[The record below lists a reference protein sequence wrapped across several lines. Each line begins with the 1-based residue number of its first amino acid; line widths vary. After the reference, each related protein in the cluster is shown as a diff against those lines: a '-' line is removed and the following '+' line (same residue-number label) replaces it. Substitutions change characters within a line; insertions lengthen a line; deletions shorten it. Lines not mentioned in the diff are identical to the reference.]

1 MPDII
6 DDESIEDTGTNASVN
21 VGGTY
26 NGVLEEDRDRDW
38 IAVDLEQGQTYV
50 FTVRGVDNQVSA
62 LADPSIVFRDP
73 GGNEIATDD
82 DSGPGLEPYLEYTAT
97 ETGTFFIQVGPKDG
111 GIGAYELS
119 VELADDEPTASADTA
134 ATIDVGGTYDGNIEE
149 LRDADWIAVE
159 LEAGQDY
166 GIRVSGED
174 SGLGTLAD
182 PLLVIV
188 SADGTRLVTDRSSG
202 PGFDSFATFNPTESG
217 TYYIRVTGFGN
228 SNTGTYQVSVENIG
242 DDEPIE
248 SISTAATVSVG
259 GTYDGTIEQNSDN
272 DWIAVEL
279 VAGQT
284 YTFAVS
290 GEGAVL
296 NPLAILRDPN
306 GIEVDS
312 DNRDGPGNDS
322 YLVYTATETGTF
334 YIDVKSAEPD
344 RESNAGDYQVAVER
358 VDAADDEPTA
368 NTDTAA
374 TMDVGDT
381 YDGSV
386 SYGGDRDWVKVYLVE
401 GKTYDIRLS
410 GEEAGLGTLEDPN
423 LYLHGPDGTQ
433 LASDDNG
440 GEGLGSLLQYT
451 ATETGFHYI
460 NVGSQPDLS
469 DKSGDV
475 GTYQVSVTAIDDE
488 PTASTDTAATID
500 VGGTY
505 EGEAED
511 DDDEDWIAVELEAGQ
526 LYRIG
531 IEGRDTE
538 PYTLFDPLLTVYD
551 SNGNA
556 LASDDDTGEGR
567 NPLLEFT
574 APSDGTYYISAT
586 GDSGSTGTYRISLE
600 SLEDDEPTAS
610 VDTAATIDVGGTYEG
625 DAELQDDEDWIAVEL
640 EAGQLYRIGIEG
652 RDTEPYTLFD
662 PLLTVYDSNGNA
674 LASDDDTGE
683 GRNPLLDFT
692 APSDG
697 TYYISATGDSGS
709 TGTYR
714 ISLENIA
721 DDEPTASVFTAAT
734 VDVDSTYEGELEQEG
749 DEDWIAVELVAG
761 QEYQIDL
768 PEEDHADVT
777 INDPYLVI
785 YDADG
790 VELETDDNGGE
801 DSGSRIIFTAETSGT
816 YYISASDYYDD
827 AGTYQ
832 LSVKD
837 VTDDEP
843 EASVFTAAT
852 IDVGGTYEGEIEV
865 GGDEDWIAV
874 ELTANVAY
882 DIRVSGADSGS
893 GTLTDPELEIFLSN
907 GTPVERNS
915 DGGPGLDSYE
925 LFTPTVSGTY
935 YIGVT
940 EYEDGVTGTYQ
951 VSVKAG
957 GTPHFTSE
965 PPVEEQEERDG
976 AQDQSGSISFIDND
990 TDLADVVVTSAFNAD
1005 ASGHDTPLGT
1015 LTLTPGSE
1023 DGTYDY
1029 VWDVPAGAMDYL
1041 AEGDVRQEVFT
1052 VTLTDPDGN
1061 KATQDIT
1068 INVTGVNDDAVIGGD
1083 TSVTIGEADDGVSGQ
1098 LTITDL
1104 DDGEDSFTAETI
1116 TGTYGELTINA
1127 DGSWS
1132 YDLNTDSVV
1141 DLNDGETEAD
1151 TITVQSVDGTEQ
1163 VITVNIEG
1171 ADDVPDDE
1179 PTASVDTAATIDVDG
1194 TYDGEIEF
1202 NRDYDWIAVELEAGN
1217 TYDIAVAGAGSGLGT
1232 LENSYLSLLG
1242 PDGEEVEADNNGGP
1256 GDDSALQYTATES
1269 GTYYISV
1276 NAFTGD
1282 PGTYQVSVENIV
1294 DDEPTASIDTAATID
1309 VGGTYEGE
1317 IEVDGDYDW
1326 IAVELESGETYDIAV
1341 AGAGSGLGTLENSYL
1356 SLRGPDGE
1364 EVEADNNDGP
1374 GFDSALRYTATES
1387 GTYYIAVNAFTGDP
1401 GTYQVSV
1408 APVENDD
1415 EPTAGVATVATMDV
1429 GSTYEG
1435 EAEED
1440 DDEDWI
1446 AVELEAG
1453 QLYRIGIE
1461 GRDTEPYTLFDPL
1474 LTVYD
1479 SQGNALASD
1488 DDNGEGR
1495 NPLLD
1500 FTAPSDGTYY
1510 ISATGDSGSTGT
1522 YRISLENIVDDEP
1535 TASVDTAA
1543 TIDVGGTYEGEIEV
1557 NRDYDWIAVELEA
1570 GNIYDVSVSGAGS
1583 GLGTLENSYLSLRG
1597 PDGEEVE
1604 ADNNGGP
1611 GDDSA
1616 LRYTAT
1622 ETGTYYIAVNAFTGD
1637 PGTYQVSVENIVDD
1651 EPTASID
1658 TAATID
1664 VGGTYEG
1671 EIEVDGDYDW
1681 IAVELESGETYDI
1694 AVAGAGSGLG
1704 TLENSYLSLRGP
1716 DGEEVEADNNGGP
1729 GDDSALQYTATETG
1743 TYYIAVNAFT
1753 GDPGTYQVSVALEG
1767 APYFTTV
1774 PSDEDVLEGDG
1785 NLEVSGSF
1793 SFDDDDNDV
1802 SVIDISVAFNNGVG
1816 GQDALG
1822 DLVLT
1827 AGEEAGTYNYTWSV
1841 NAGDLDYLV
1850 EGEELLEVF
1859 TITLSDPDGN
1869 TRTQKV
1875 TITITGTNDAAIIAG
1890 TTSRTIG
1897 EDDSGTSG
1905 QLTISDPD
1913 DNEDSFIAE
1922 TIAGT
1927 YGELSIEADGSWS
1940 YDLDNNSV
1948 SDLDDGDLVTD
1959 LVTVSAADG
1968 TEQVI
1973 TINIQG
1979 EDDNTGGGNT
1989 GGGNSGGG
1997 NTGGGNTNP
2006 DPDPIPDPDPVD
2018 PDAGELIAGTD
2029 GTNVLNGTGLDD
2041 QIWARGGP
2049 DAVSGGSGN
2058 DIIGGGSGADTLDGE
2073 GGDDTIFGGEGNDLI
2088 EGGAGDDV
2096 LFNGEGTDTV
2106 SGGADNDTLWGGD
2119 GDDILSGGSGEDDFK
2134 FIDNNGSDVIT
2145 DFNADE
2151 DTLYFAGLT
2160 NGFESIE
2167 ELRAASEFVDGS
2179 LRISLGDDNFV
2190 ILEGVNASLL
2200 TEENVVF

>member
-1 MPDII
+1 MADII
-6 DDESIEDTGTNASVN
+6 DDE
-21 VGGTY
+21 
-26 NGVLEEDRDRDW
+26 
-38 IAVDLEQGQTYV
+38 
-50 FTVRGVDNQVSA
+50 
-62 LADPSIVFRDP
+62 
-73 GGNEIATDD
+73 
-82 DSGPGLEPYLEYTAT
+82 
-97 ETGTFFIQVGPKDG
+97 
-111 GIGAYELS
+111 
-119 VELADDEPTASADTA
+119 PTAGADTA
-134 ATIDVGGTYDGNIEE
+134 ATIDVGGTYEGEIEVDGDE
-149 LRDADWIAVE
+149 DWIAVD
-159 LEAGQDY
+159 LVGGQDY

-202 PGFDSFATFNPTESG
+202 PGSDAFATFIPTESG

-228 SNTGTYQVSVENIG
+228 SITGTYQVSVENIG

-290 GEGAVL
+290 ADDAL

-306 GIEVDS
+306 GVEIDR
-312 DNRDGPGNDS
+312 DNNSGPGDDS
-322 YLVYTATETGTF
+322 YLVYTALETGTF
-334 YIDVKSAEPD
+334 YIDVKSAVPD
-344 RESNAGDYQVAVER
+344 RESNAGDYQVAVGR
-358 VDAADDEPTA
+358 LGAA
-368 NTDTAA
+368 
-374 TMDVGDT
+374 
-381 YDGSV
+381 
-386 SYGGDRDWVKVYLVE
+386 
-401 GKTYDIRLS
+401 
-410 GEEAGLGTLEDPN
+410 
-423 LYLHGPDGTQ
+423 
-433 LASDDNG
+433 
-440 GEGLGSLLQYT
+440 
-451 ATETGFHYI
+451 
-460 NVGSQPDLS
+460 
-469 DKSGDV
+469 
-475 GTYQVSVTAIDDE
+475 DDE

-505 EGEAED
+505 EGEIEVDGDADWIAVDLVEGQTYTFAVSGETSEVGTLVDSNLSIRAPNGDEVDSD
-511 DDDEDWIAVELEAGQ
+511 DDSGPNSESYLAYTATETGTFYIDVSGDGSDSDAVGIYQVAVERVDATDDEPKASADTAATMDVGDTYDGVTNYGDDRDWVKIYLEEGQTYKIRLSGEDSGLGTLSDPRVYLYGPDGETQVGENDDGDIGYDSLLQYTATETGFHYINVGERGGDSNDTGTYRLSVEAIDDEPTASTDTAATVEVGGTYEGEIEFDGDYDWIAVELEAGET
-526 LYRIG
+526 YVV
-531 IEGRDTE
+531 
-538 PYTLFDPLLTVYD
+538 TV
-551 SNGNA
+551 S
-556 LASDDDTGEGR
+556 GEGSG
-567 NPLLEFT
+567 LGTLENSYLSLRGPDGEEVEADNNSGPGDDSVQQYT
-574 APSDGTYYISAT
+574 ATETGTYYIAVNAFN
-586 GDSGSTGTYRISLE
+586 GD
-600 SLEDDEPTAS
+600 P
-610 VDTAATIDVGGTYEG
+610 
-625 DAELQDDEDWIAVEL
+625 
-640 EAGQLYRIGIEG
+640 
-652 RDTEPYTLFD
+652 
-662 PLLTVYDSNGNA
+662 
-674 LASDDDTGE
+674 
-683 GRNPLLDFT
+683 
-692 APSDG
+692 
-697 TYYISATGDSGS
+697 
-709 TGTYR
+709 
-714 ISLENIA
+714 
-721 DDEPTASVFTAAT
+721 
-734 VDVDSTYEGELEQEG
+734 
-749 DEDWIAVELVAG
+749 
-761 QEYQIDL
+761 
-768 PEEDHADVT
+768 
-777 INDPYLVI
+777 
-785 YDADG
+785 
-790 VELETDDNGGE
+790 
-801 DSGSRIIFTAETSGT
+801 
-816 YYISASDYYDD
+816 
-827 AGTYQ
+827 
-832 LSVKD
+832 
-837 VTDDEP
+837 
-843 EASVFTAAT
+843 
-852 IDVGGTYEGEIEV
+852 
-865 GGDEDWIAV
+865 
-874 ELTANVAY
+874 
-882 DIRVSGADSGS
+882 
-893 GTLTDPELEIFLSN
+893 
-907 GTPVERNS
+907 
-915 DGGPGLDSYE
+915 
-925 LFTPTVSGTY
+925 
-935 YIGVT
+935 
-940 EYEDGVTGTYQ
+940 GTYQ
-951 VSVKAG
+951 VSVALEG
-957 GTPHFTSE
+957 APYFTTVPSDE
-965 PPVEEQEERDG
+965 DVLEGDG
-976 AQDQSGSISFIDND
+976 NLEVSGSFSFDDDD
-990 TDLADVVVTSAFNAD
+990 TDVSVIDVSVAFNAD
-1005 ASGHDTPLGT
+1005 ASGHDTALGT

-1041 AEGDVRQEVFT
+1041 AEGEVRQDVFT

-1068 INVTGVNDDAVIGGD
+1068 INATGVNDDAVIGGD
-1083 TSVTIGEADDGVSGQ
+1083 TSVTIGEADDGASGQ

-1116 TGTYGELTINA
+1116 TGTFGELTINA

-1132 YDLNTDSVV
+1132 YDLNTDSVA

-1151 TITVQSVDGTEQ
+1151 TITVKSVDGTEQ

-1171 ADDVPDDE
+1171 ADDVSDDE
-1179 PTASVDTAATIDVDG
+1179 PTASVDTAATIDIDG
-1194 TYDGEIEF
+1194 TYEGEIEF
-1202 NRDYDWIAVELEAGN
+1202 NRDYDWIAVELEAGS

-1256 GDDSALQYTATES
+1256 GDDSALQYTATET

-1276 NAFTGD
+1276 NAFTGA
-1282 PGTYQVSVENIV
+1282 PGTYQVSVKDIT
-1294 DDEPTASIDTAATID
+1294 DDEPTANVDTAATID

-1317 IEVDGDYDW
+1317 IEVDDDYDW
-1326 IAVELESGETYDIAV
+1326 IAVELEAGVTYDV
-1341 AGAGSGLGTLENSYL
+1341 TVSGASSGLGTLENSYL

-1415 EPTAGVATVATMDV
+1415 EPTASVATAATMDV
-1429 GSTYEG
+1429 GGTYEG

-1488 DDNGEGR
+1488 DDTGEGR

-1543 TIDVGGTYEGEIEV
+1543 TLEVGGTYEGEIEV
-1557 NRDYDWIAVELEA
+1557 DGDYDWIAVELEA
-1570 GNIYDVSVSGAGS
+1570 GNIYGVSVSGEGS

-1637 PGTYQVSVENIVDD
+1637 PGTYQVSVENIADD
-1651 EPTASID
+1651 EPTASTD

-1681 IAVELESGETYDI
+1681 IAVELESGETYD
-1694 AVAGAGSGLG
+1694 VTVSGAGSGLG

-1716 DGEEVEADNNGGP
+1716 DGEEVEADNNSGP
-1729 GDDSALQYTATETG
+1729 GDDSTLQYTATETG
-1743 TYYIAVNAFT
+1743 TYYIAVNAFN

-1793 SFDDDDNDV
+1793 SFDDDDTDV
-1802 SVIDISVAFNNGVG
+1802 SVINVSVAFNNGVG

-1827 AGEEAGTYNYTWSV
+1827 AGDEAGTYNYTWSV

-1859 TITLSDPDGN
+1859 TITLTDPAGN
-1869 TRTQKV
+1869 TRTQNV
-1875 TITITGTNDAAIIAG
+1875 TITITGTNDVAVIAG
-1890 TTSRTIG
+1890 DTSRTID
-1897 EDDSGTSG
+1897 EDDRGTSG
-1905 QLTISDPD
+1905 QLTVTDAD
-1913 DNEDSFIAE
+1913 FEEDGFVAE
-1922 TIAGT
+1922 TLTGR
-1927 YGELSIEADGSWS
+1927 YGELSIDEDGIWE
-1940 YDLDNNSV
+1940 YDLNNSSV
-1948 SDLDDGDLVTD
+1948 AGLDDGD
-1959 LVTVSAADG
+1959 TVSDSFTVQSIDG
-1968 TEQVI
+1968 TEQAI
-1973 TINIQG
+1973 TVRIEG
-1979 EDDNTGGGNT
+1979 EDDDAGGGNTGSGNTGGGNT
-1989 GGGNSGGG
+1989 GGGD
-1997 NTGGGNTNP
+1997 GGGNTNP
-2006 DPDPIPDPDPVD
+2006 DPDPTPDTDPVD
-2018 PDAGELIAGTD
+2018 PDVSQLIIGTE
-2029 GTNVLNGTGLDD
+2029 GSNVLNGTALDD
-2041 QIWARGGP
+2041 IIWARGGP
-2049 DAVSGGSGN
+2049 DAVSGGLGD
-2058 DIIGGGSGADTLDGE
+2058 DIIGGASGADTLNGDG
-2073 GGDDTIFGGEGNDLI
+2073 GNDTIFGSDGDDLI
-2088 EGGAGDDV
+2088 DGGSGDDV
-2096 LFNGEGTDTV
+2096 LFNGEGTDTM
-2106 SGGADNDTLWGGD
+2106 SGGVGNDTLWGGG
-2119 GDDILSGGSGEDDFK
+2119 GDDIMSGGSGEDAFK
-2134 FIDNNGSDVIT
+2134 FIDNNGTDVIT
-2145 DFNADE
+2145 DFDADE
-2151 DTLYFAGLT
+2151 DTLFFAGLT

-2179 LRISLGDDNFV
+2179 LRISLGNDNFV
-2190 ILEGVNASLL
+2190 ILDGVDASQL
-2200 TEENVVF
+2200 TEENVVL